1 MYRENATPAFET
13 DFNGVTYK
21 PDQDPGPAPERP
33 GPNSSRPSKTP
44 NSKNVTKPKTTINC
58 IA

>member
-1 MYRENATPAFET
+1 MYRENATPVFET

-21 PDQDPGPAPERP
+21 PDQDPGLAPERP

-44 NSKNVTKPKTTINC
+44 NSKNVTKPKTKINC